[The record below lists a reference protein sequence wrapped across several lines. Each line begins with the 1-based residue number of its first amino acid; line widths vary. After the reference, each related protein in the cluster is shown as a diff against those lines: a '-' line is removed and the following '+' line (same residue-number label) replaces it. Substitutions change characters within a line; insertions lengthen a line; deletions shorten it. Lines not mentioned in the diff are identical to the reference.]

1 MPSSEAIIEPDPPT
15 LLHVGIVVLDMAA
28 AASDFERRWGMHVA
42 DVVDVTLGDVR
53 YHNRLTTIAFRM
65 GVIDS
70 GACQIEL
77 TQPLSDSPFQDFLRE
92 RRADGVHHL
101 SYLVDDIDGYLDR
114 LKPTWAEL
122 VLDARLPGKG
132 SRVVLLDGF
141 AHGPAVEL
149 VEGIPFRDQ
158 TAGLEA
164 SGNERAHHSE
174 YGPRPSLLST

>member
-1 MPSSEAIIEPDPPT
+1 MASSESVVEPDLPT
-15 LLHVGIVVLDMAA
+15 LQHVGIVVLDMAA

-53 YHNRLTTIAFRM
+53 YHNRLTTIAFRR

-77 TQPLSDSPFQDFLRE
+77 TQPLSDSPFRDFLRE

-122 VLDARLPGKG
+122 VLDARLPGKD

-149 VEGIPFRDQ
+149 VEGIPVRDQ

-174 YGPRPSLLST
+174 YGPRPSFLST

>member
-1 MPSSEAIIEPDPPT
+1 MASSESIIEPDLPT
-15 LLHVGIVVLDMAA
+15 LLHVGTVVLDMTAPA
-28 AASDFERRWGMHVA
+28 PDFERRWGMHIA
-42 DVVDVTLGDVR
+42 DVVDVTLCNVR
-53 YHNRLTTIAFRM
+53 YHNRLTTIAFRR

-77 TQPLSDSPFQDFLRE
+77 TQPLSDSPFRDFLSE

-101 SYLVDDIDGYLDR
+101 SHLVDDIEGYLDR

-122 VLDARLPGKG
+122 VLDARLPGSG
-132 SRVVLLDGF
+132 SRVGLLDGF

-158 TAGLEA
+158 TAGLKP
-164 SGNERAHHSE
+164 SGSERGHHSE
-174 YGPRPSLLST
+174 YGSRPSFLST